1 MFKFIKKLFT
11 PKQQKDEHLE
21 LFEEFPISDIQVF
34 DEYNDEYSIDKT
46 FENET
51 KKQKTKETK
60 ETKSSSTFGE

>member
-11 PKQQKDEHLE
+11 PKEQKDEHIE

-34 DEYNDEYSIDKT
+34 DDSSTDKT

-51 KKQKTKETK
+51 KKKVKKTK
-60 ETKSSSTFGE
+60 ETKSSSTYGV

>member
-21 LFEEFPISDIQVF
+21 LFEEFPISDIKMF
-34 DEYNDEYSIDKT
+34 DEQSIDKT

-51 KKQKTKETK
+51 KKPKTKETK
-60 ETKSSSTFGE
+60 ETKSSSTFGV